1 MRALSLSLS
10 LSLSLWILPALL
22 LTVGCDGSDS
32 KEDDGSGFGQAG
44 TTGTDATDD
53 TGSGGATDDGTT
65 ESRPDDGPCPAW
77 LGFTSADVTWEY
89 DYLEPDLD
97 VEYIVTLDAYADG
110 AGVLLETQTYD
121 VDGDTHHT
129 LTTTTFYCDAE
140 GFWVT
145 DRTST
150 YTTDP
155 DDDAAAYAWNEVLYD
170 EPILELPRS
179 LTVGDSWSVFAS
191 GVTNSHTGY
200 ATKFS
205 LQVEYVADTT
215 ESLTVPA
222 GTYDTLRVETV
233 TANGPNV
240 TLFNT
245 LWYVWDVGLIATGLT
260 EMVDHTP

>member
-1 MRALSLSLS
+1 MRSF
-10 LSLSLWILPALL
+10 WMGVLL
-22 LTVGCDGSDS
+22 LGVGCGDGKD
-32 KEDDGSGFGQAG
+32 DDGSGFLPAGTAAGTDDTAAG
-44 TTGTDATDD
+44 TTDAGTTDA
-53 TGSGGATDDGTT
+53 GTT
-65 ESRPDDGPCPAW
+65 EERPDDGPCPAW
-77 LGFTSADVTWEY
+77 LGFTSAGVAWEY

-97 VEYIVTLDAYADG
+97 VDYVVTLDAYSDG

-121 VDGDTHHT
+121 VDGDTHYT
-129 LTTTTFYCDAE
+129 LTTTTFTCDDD
-140 GFWVT
+140 GFWVL

-155 DDDAAAYAWNEVLYD
+155 DDDDAAYAWNEVLYD

-205 LQVEYVADTT
+205 LQVEYVADAA

-245 LWYVWDVGLIATGLT
+245 LWYAWDVGLVGTGLT
-260 EMVDHTP
+260 ELLSHSP